1 MFEHK
6 SFSFGHWPNGCR
18 YRVAAQLLECGDA
31 LVTVDDQKA
40 AARFDDDDRRLLAD
54 LSQRSDQP
62 TLARVGVL
70 IGGLAVALVMAWFS
84 QPGKRFIAYGRE
96 SYEETKRVVW
106 PSRKETLTTTGI
118 VFAFV
123 VVMAILLFVVDKSLE
138 WFLYDM
144 LLSWR

>member
-1 MFEHK
+1 MTTQNVETVTSKADF
-6 SFSFGHWPNGCR
+6 
-18 YRVAAQLLECGDA
+18 V
-31 LVTVDDQKA
+31 LVTLAVLA
-40 AARFDDDDRRLLAD
+40 AAAGVLVFTFLT
-54 LSQRSDQP
+54 DQP

-70 IGGLAVALVMAWFS
+70 IGGLAVALVVAWFS

-118 VFAFV
+118 VFGFV
-123 VVMAILLFVVDKSLE
+123 VIMAILLFVVDKSLE
-138 WFLYDM
+138 WFLYDL